1 MYLELLDPRTELCFS
16 ISFRFFF
23 LLLFSNTHTHKKK
36 HIIKDLRKT
45 LQQVHEKIGGA
56 RDESLITV
64 ETM

>member
-23 LLLFSNTHTHKKK
+23 FIIVFKHTHTQKK